1 MTTPAHDSDA
11 PGRAGSVAHH
21 ATDDH
26 GDDHGHDDEPL
37 GPIDTVAWG
46 AGVLGMVLGI
56 AVAIAFVL
64 ATG

>member
-1 MTTPAHDSDA
+1 MTTPA
-11 PGRAGSVAHH
+11 PHH

-26 GDDHGHDDEPL
+26 GDDHAHDDHGHDDEPL